1 MSELLKLQTPES
13 KPAPISSFKVHGIW
27 TPAVLMMRRIS
38 FKAKALII
46 SAIFMVPILL
56 STQFLVNTELNQI
69 SFSKKELEGVA
80 YIKALA
86 PTTQQLI
93 AMRSA
98 HMAGADT
105 ASLKSELDQ
114 QLAKLAEAQQQWGT
128 SFGATSAWERYKS
141 AAAQAT
147 AQSGAATEGS
157 INQYSQAITLANELL
172 VAVLD
177 GSNLILDPDIDT
189 YYLMDATGL
198 RLPMLLNS
206 TAYVRDLLVWRAR
219 DRDWTA
225 TQVRDV
231 IRHEVWT
238 DDSEV
243 ALNVALNKVTGLHPA
258 LKSKLSTEEADRSL
272 HKLHELIDADPSSVT
287 LNDITRLGDAAVQG
301 YTKAQNAML
310 LELERL
316 LMVRV
321 QKLQTTMY
329 VAVGIVVFCVL
340 LASYMFY
347 SFYLVTRGGLRLIS
361 QHLQEMADG
370 DLRRVPSPPRGNDE
384 PAAVIA
390 DLRRTYE
397 ALHLLIRR
405 VRHAA
410 RELAAA
416 SSEISSGSMELSAR
430 TEASAASLEQQASAM
445 EQIGSQVG
453 ETAQRTQIAA
463 GTAQQNATV
472 AQRGGEV
479 IREVVTNMQQV
490 QASSSK
496 IADIIGVIDG
506 IAFQTNILALNA
518 AVEAARAGESGRG
531 FAVVATEVRNLAGRS
546 AEAAREIKSLI
557 SESVERT
564 AAGSKVVESAG
575 SAMSDIVRNAQE
587 INRFLD
593 EISTAAKE
601 QAAGVEQVT
610 QAIQVLDQ
618 STQQNAALVEETAS
632 AATAL
637 KNQADLLTE
646 QIANFR
652 VA

>member
-1 MSELLKLQTPES
+1 MSDLLKLPPPES
-13 KPAPISSFKVHGIW
+13 KPAPISAFTVHGIW

-46 SAIFMVPILL
+46 SAIFLIPILL
-56 STQFLVNTELNQI
+56 STQFLVTTQMGQV
-69 SFSKKELEGVA
+69 SFSQKELDGVA
-80 YIKALA
+80 YVQALA
-86 PTTQQLI
+86 PTTQHLI

-98 HMAGADT
+98 HMAGTDT
-105 ASLKSELDQ
+105 AALKAELEQ
-114 QLAKLAEAQQQWGT
+114 QLAKVAQAQAQWGAT
-128 SFGATSAWERYKS
+128 FGSATAWDRYKS
-141 AAAQAT
+141 AIAEAT
-147 AQSGAATEGS
+147 NHSGSATEGS
-157 INQYSQAITLANELL
+157 IVKYSQAIASANELL

-198 RLPMLLNS
+198 RLPTLLNS
-206 TAYVRDLLVWRAR
+206 TGYVRDLLVWRAR

-225 TQVRDV
+225 PQARDV

-238 DDSEV
+238 DDAEA
-243 ALNVALNKVTGLHPA
+243 ALNIAFNKVVTVHPD
-258 LKSKLSTEEADRSL
+258 LKGKLSTKDADEAL
-272 HKLHELIDADPSSVT
+272 HKLHELIDAEATSVP
-287 LNDITRLGDAAVQG
+287 LNEITRLGDAAVQG
-301 YTKAQNAML
+301 YAKAQTAKL
-310 LELERL
+310 QELERL
-316 LMVRV
+316 LLDRV
-321 QKLQTTMY
+321 QKLQTTLY
-329 VAVGIVVFCVL
+329 LAVGIVIFCVL
-340 LASYMFY
+340 LAGYMFY
-347 SFYLVTRGGLRLIS
+347 AFYLVTRGGLRLIS
-361 QHLQEMADG
+361 QHLQEMAEG
-370 DLRRVPSPPRGNDE
+370 DLRRAPSQPWGQDE
-384 PAAVIA
+384 PAAVIV

-416 SSEISSGSMELSAR
+416 SNEISSGSLELSAR
-430 TEASAASLEQQASAM
+430 TEAAAASLEQQASAM
-445 EQIGSQVG
+445 EEIGSQVG
-453 ETAQRTQIAA
+453 DTAQRTQAAA
-463 GTAQQNATV
+463 GTAQQNAAV

-564 AAGSKVVESAG
+564 AMGAKVVESAG
-575 SAMSDIVRNAQE
+575 SAMSDIVHNAQE
-587 INRFLD
+587 INQFLD
-593 EISTAAKE
+593 EISAAAKE

-618 STQQNAALVEETAS
+618 NTQQNAALVEETAS

-637 KNQADLLTE
+637 KKQADLLTE

-652 VA
+652 VV